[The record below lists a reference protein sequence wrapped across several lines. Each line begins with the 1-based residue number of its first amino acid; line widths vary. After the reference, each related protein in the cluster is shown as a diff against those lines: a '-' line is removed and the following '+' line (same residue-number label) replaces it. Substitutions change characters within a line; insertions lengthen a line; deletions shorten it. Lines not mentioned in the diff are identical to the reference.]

1 MNTCDP
7 RFDVTQPTLC
17 SALRWK
23 GQFILAEQELSAPHA
38 GDTSFW
44 CSYTQ
49 TCIGPDGIKAEP
61 AMCSTAFRACHG
73 TGNCG

>member
-7 RFDVTQPTLC
+7 RFDVNHPDLC
-17 SALRWK
+17 AGLRWK
-23 GQFILAEQELSAPHA
+23 GQFILSQPDSSSQGA

-49 TCIGPDGIKAEP
+49 TCIGPDGIVAEP
-61 AMCSTAFRACHG
+61 VKCSSAFRECHG
-73 TGNCG
+73 SGKCS

>member
-1 MNTCDP
+1 MNTCEP
-7 RFDVTQPTLC
+7 RFNVNRPELC
-17 SALRWK
+17 HGLRWK
-23 GQFILAEQELSAPHA
+23 GQFILSEQDLSAPHA

-61 AMCSTAFRACHG
+61 AMCSSNFRACHG
-73 TGNCG
+73 SGQCE

>member
-7 RFDVTQPTLC
+7 RFDVTHPNLC
-17 SALRWK
+17 AGLRWK
-23 GQFILAEQELSAPHA
+23 GQFIRSEPDNSAQGA

-44 CSYTQ
+44 CKYTQ

-61 AMCSTAFRACHG
+61 AMCSSAFRQCHG
-73 TGNCG
+73 SGQCG

>member
-1 MNTCDP
+1 MNNCDT
-7 RFDVTQPTLC
+7 RFDVNKPTLC
-17 SALRWK
+17 AALRWK
-23 GQFILAEQELSAPHA
+23 GQFILSEQQLGAVQA

-61 AMCSTAFRACHG
+61 GMCSTAFRACHG
-73 TGNCG
+73 TGRCD